1 MMKRSMPAL
10 IVVALAAALGRA
22 TPAHAEQRALL
33 VGVGQYQTAG
43 IDLPGIDLD
52 IERVRDT
59 LIRMGF
65 KDSQIRT
72 LRDGEATSTAVI
84 RSFETWLKEGVQPQD
99 RVVFYFSGHGS
110 NIPDVNG
117 DEKDGV
123 DEVLVTNDMKRA
135 RVNGRATLTGVVA
148 DDKLSQLIAAI
159 PSRNVWIVVDSC
171 HSGTVTR
178 TIDLANR
185 SLARD
190 KVYVKSFSYAGMP
203 APSTKHDKPSV
214 VTRGVKAG
222 PTENFVSLTAAGD
235 GEEAIGTSKGGVFT
249 IGLTEAF
256 ARLAAQGKTPT
267 VAALK
272 DEAAAYIR
280 SKVDRAQVHTPQL
293 NGSTELAG
301 GALKLLEE
309 APPSS
314 QGPNRQKL
322 VELVGR
328 QAGKLSVTATAEKYA
343 IDQPVQISVDVPFAG
358 YLNVVAVDAD
368 DVATV
373 IYPNRHQTQN
383 TVSAGALRIPS
394 EAMDFELL
402 ASEPVGP
409 TLVVAFLTS
418 APLNF
423 FNETL
428 DQRDSQG
435 RITADFPALSYTATR
450 AIRVAPREAR
460 SYGGQLEIQVVR

>member
-1 MMKRSMPAL
+1 MMKRH
-10 IVVALAAALGRA
+10 VVALGLALIAALLA
-22 TPAHAEQRALL
+22 AQPAHAEQRALL

-52 IERVRDT
+52 LERVRDT

-72 LRDGEATSTAVI
+72 LRDGEATLHRGDAQFRDVV
-84 RSFETWLKEGVQPQD
+84 EGGRAAAGP
-99 RVVFYFSGHGS
+99 R
-110 NIPDVNG
+110 
-117 DEKDGV
+117 GV
-123 DEVLVTNDMKRA
+123 LLQRA
-135 RVNGRATLTGVVA
+135 RQQHPGPERRREGRRRRGARHHRHEARAVNGRATLTGVVS
-148 DDKLSQLIAAI
+148 DDRMAQMIAAI

-178 TIDLANR
+178 TIDLKNR

-190 KVYVKSFSYAGMP
+190 KVYVKSFNYAGMP
-203 APSTKHDKPSV
+203 APATKHDKPSV
-214 VTRGVKAG
+214 VTRGIKAPG
-222 PTENFVSLTAAGD
+222 TTENFVSLTAAGD

-272 DEAAAYIR
+272 DEATAYIK
-280 SKVDRAQVHTPQL
+280 SKVDQAQVHTPQL
-293 NGSTELAG
+293 NGNTALAG
-301 GALKLLEE
+301 GDLKLLEQ
-309 APPSS
+309 APPSTA
-314 QGPNRQKL
+314 GPNRQKL
-322 VELVGR
+322 VDLVGR
-328 QAGKLSVTATAEKYA
+328 QTGKLKVTATAAKYTL
-343 IDQPVQISVDVPFAG
+343 DQPVQFSVDVPFAG

-383 TVSAGALRIPS
+383 AVTAGALRIPS
-394 EAMDFELL
+394 ESMDFELL
-402 ASEPVGP
+402 ASEPLGP

-428 DQRDSQG
+428 DQRDQQG
-435 RITADFPALSYTATR
+435 QINVDFPALSYSATR